1 MSTLIKKSVGWKC
14 VGPDLWNVRTVT
26 LEIYYKLERKLVVI
40 RVIESIRGISEEI
53 FIDAERTDIKIIFIE
68 NLITPAINSIVLPY
82 NFTTLPSLLPSTLTS

>member
-1 MSTLIKKSVGWKC
+1 M
-14 VGPDLWNVRTVT
+14 RTVT

>member
-1 MSTLIKKSVGWKC
+1 M
-14 VGPDLWNVRTVT
+14 
-26 LEIYYKLERKLVVI
+26 I